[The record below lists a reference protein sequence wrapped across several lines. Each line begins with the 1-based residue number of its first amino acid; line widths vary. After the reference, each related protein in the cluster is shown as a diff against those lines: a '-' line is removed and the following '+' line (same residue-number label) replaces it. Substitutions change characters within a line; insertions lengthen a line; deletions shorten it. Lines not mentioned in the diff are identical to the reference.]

1 MQIEKDI
8 KQKKQMIPKITK
20 LAENIKRKQNLFPLR
35 LYNNNNNNKNSKNDS
50 KLNKKKY
57 KKNEE
62 EEEEENSFNKSNHTY
77 DNLYILNNE
86 EKNNEYKKFYTHNK
100 NNNIKNSFSFS
111 PQINSNS
118 LLLANNNPI
127 KTFERLTKL
136 SLKEEKN
143 KSEILLKRKY
153 DEKQYDSYNLDLNK
167 KNKNYKYSPKKYK
180 INKRAISLYNKGIEN
195 MNNKKKI
202 YDINNLK
209 KENLYQNFTYR
220 PKINTSFSSYNN
232 NNNKSVDSVY
242 VRNKKWLKN
251 KENKN
256 EIEKNKI
263 EIKKNVYSFKPNI
276 NHDIMKTDNE
286 FIEKNK
292 IEYVTFLNKLQEN
305 NKKINLINKY
315 YNKNNNICNYN
326 TYKTPKKINLE
337 FVIEETDNSNKK
349 SINICTK
356 KIIKEKRNS
365 KNIDLKGQREFYRT
379 SDFFENI
386 LTNNTSTVLN
396 QENIIN
402 KTTTDNKSINNYNN
416 NEQRKLSNSKTNSLH
431 NSSISDNKNIIIN
444 QEINNKKNK
453 EEKLNNI
460 NNKLYN
466 NIKLKNFKFS
476 DYIKDILNNV

>member
-1 MQIEKDI
+1 MK
-8 KQKKQMIPKITK
+8 
-20 LAENIKRKQNLFPLR
+20 
-35 LYNNNNNNKNSKNDS
+35 
-50 KLNKKKY
+50 
-57 KKNEE
+57 
-62 EEEEENSFNKSNHTY
+62 
-77 DNLYILNNE
+77 
-86 EKNNEYKKFYTHNK
+86 
-100 NNNIKNSFSFS
+100 
-111 PQINSNS
+111 
-118 LLLANNNPI
+118 
-127 KTFERLTKL
+127 
-136 SLKEEKN
+136 
-143 KSEILLKRKY
+143 
-153 DEKQYDSYNLDLNK
+153 
-167 KNKNYKYSPKKYK
+167 
-180 INKRAISLYNKGIEN
+180 
-195 MNNKKKI
+195 NKKKI

-256 EIEKNKI
+256 EIEKNKN

-356 KIIKEKRNS
+356 KIIREKRNS

-431 NSSISDNKNIIIN
+431 NSSISENKNIIIN